1 MNELLVSTIFVS
13 ILMLFENQYEM
24 ICSIY
29 LQCTLLIKLEFSYY
43 FCIFVYFYCSFIYF
57 VFCNPELN
65 CADSDILIALL
76 SFLFLYSP
84 YKNQNTKIE
93 VSITEHYITNIQH
106 YQG

>member
-1 MNELLVSTIFVS
+1 M
-13 ILMLFENQYEM
+13 
-24 ICSIY
+24 
-29 LQCTLLIKLEFSYY
+29 
-43 FCIFVYFYCSFIYF
+43 